1 MSKTLIFGNSGAGKS
16 TLAKAMSEYQGVGH
30 LDLDT
35 VAWLPSSPPERMPIN
50 ESMEKITSFLNKNTH
65 WVIEG
70 CYADLISQV
79 TPHADKIVF
88 LNLPTS
94 VCVDNAKARPWEPHK
109 YESKEAQDANLDMLL
124 DWIKDYDNRTDTF
137 SRVSHQRLFDNF
149 DGENI
154 MVTTNEESKA
164 LQERP

>member
-1 MSKTLIFGNSGAGKS
+1 M
-16 TLAKAMSEYQGVGH
+16 
-30 LDLDT
+30 
-35 VAWLPSSPPERMPIN
+35 
-50 ESMEKITSFLNKNTH
+50 
-65 WVIEG
+65 
-70 CYADLISQV
+70 